1 MRTIDAV
8 QAINDV
14 LMLNTA
20 IAPLMPLVIA
30 AVKGGMDEIPQE
42 QLDAAGFEAEQ
53 YIALAKVAQ
62 QRAKQREAAA
72 VASSTSKPKEGT
84 A

>member
-20 IAPLMPLVIA
+20 IAPLMPLVMA
-30 AVKGGMDEIPQE
+30 ALNSKAEEITQE
-42 QLDAAGFEAEQ
+42 QLDAAGFEANQ

-72 VASSTSKPKEGT
+72 AAAAAASKE
-84 A
+84 AAK